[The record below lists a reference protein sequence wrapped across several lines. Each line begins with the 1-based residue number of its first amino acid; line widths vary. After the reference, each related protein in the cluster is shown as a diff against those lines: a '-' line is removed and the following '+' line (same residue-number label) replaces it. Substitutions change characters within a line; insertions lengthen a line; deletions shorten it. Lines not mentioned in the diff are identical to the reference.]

1 MSTTGGNHR
10 QRTDSVSVRHATLK
24 GRVTIYKAKHK
35 MVVYNITNHYHSS
48 RRPASRR
55 DPKTSHHTAAAH
67 SSEEIPVQRTRSEP
81 TNSEPASDRTKR
93 HQSRQS
99 HPQQDTAV
107 RAWHLRGAY
116 VRDMVYNDKPAAL
129 IAIKDGNETELAIK
143 ISRDLARTI
152 EGAIEN
158 SRVYRNTSGRR
169 QQEFILVKRDEHDN
183 AQSLA
188 GIKSRLDELRRK
200 GIVDDN
206 DQAVFENFTSQHRR
220 ALEMRDT
227 IRESLAKLQDRKRRI
242 ELEFKGRWFDV
253 EKLLAKVWTDARI
266 PLRRLQQPVPG
277 GSSCNSSQWSQ
288 DYRQERREEKLE
300 RRNDRP
306 SAHRAEATTPFDKRK
321 LVDLHSEVLSAI
333 ARLSRRHNISYRP
346 GVDARSIATIT
357 IEKEP
362 GTSSRYKIRTVRGPP
377 TASGRSSTKRFL
389 ET

>member
-1 MSTTGGNHR
+1 MSTAGGIHR
-10 QRTDSVSVRHATLK
+10 QRTDSVSVRNATSK
-24 GRVTIYKAKHK
+24 GRSTFYKARHK
-35 MVVYNITNHYHSS
+35 MVVYNITNHYHRSS
-48 RRPASRR
+48 RSASGR
-55 DPKTSHHTAAAH
+55 DPKMSSHTPVAH
-67 SSEEIPVQRTRSEP
+67 SSEEIPDQRTRSES
-81 TNSEPASDRTKR
+81 TDSEPASDHTKR
-93 HQSRQS
+93 HQSRKS

-107 RAWHLRGAY
+107 KPWHLQGPY
-116 VRDMVYNDKPAAL
+116 VPKKLYNDKPAAL
-129 IAIKDGNETELAIK
+129 VAIKDGNETKLALQV
-143 ISRDLARTI
+143 SRDLAKTI

-158 SRVYRNTSGRR
+158 SRVYRNTSSRR
-169 QQEFILVKRDEHDN
+169 QQEFILAKSDEYDN

-188 GIKSRLDELRRK
+188 GIKSRLDELRKK
-200 GIVDDN
+200 GILDDN
-206 DQAVFENFTSQHRR
+206 DQAVFANLTSQHRR
-220 ALEMRDT
+220 AFEMRGK
-227 IRESLAKLQDRKRRI
+227 IRESLAKLQDRKSRI

-277 GSSCNSSQWSQ
+277 GSSRNSSQWSQ

-377 TASGRSSTKRFL
+377 TASGRSSIKRFS